1 MKCMIKYEK
10 AGGGDRF
17 VWDKDELEAENDR
30 RAAKDDIR
38 VVYRKDHRDNGYDWG
53 GYGLR
58 AHKTMNARKCF
69 WSILVPWHRDF
80 LAILI
85 TMALLLYFVCL
96 LFFIVIDQTKHKN
109 DGHPVKYHLH
119 YHEDFEMLWIATF
132 GIAFSVGTTLVYL
145 ILYPISETVE
155 KFLGTLEYIG
165 LLVYAFFF
173 TFAFVGSELARST
186 TYFPFLFVL
195 LCILA
200 ANLVLLQ
207 YEIGKLI
214 SIWTTVVILLVVYV
228 YDFIFFTSAKQREVF
243 YIPMFVELAIV
254 FIGWLLFFFS
264 VPERFFPRTK
274 WIQMYFTGYIIF
286 LLFFINF
293 AVESQRILEKTIKL
307 NSGYYVEKDDNWWH
321 VDNVYNHDYDQK
333 RNETLDHDKMSGGDG
348 LSQTNSTYGERPAN
362 QTIE

>member
-1 MKCMIKYEK
+1 MV
-10 AGGGDRF
+10 F
-17 VWDKDELEAENDR
+17 
-30 RAAKDDIR
+30 
-38 VVYRKDHRDNGYDWG
+38 RKDHHDNGYDWG

-80 LAILI
+80 LAIMI
-85 TMALLLYFVCL
+85 TLSLLLYFVCL
-96 LFFIVIDQTKHKN
+96 LFFILIDQTKHKN
-109 DGHPVKYHLH
+109 DGKPLKYNLH

-195 LCILA
+195 LLILA

-228 YDFIFFTSAKQREVF
+228 YDFIFFTSAK
-243 YIPMFVELAIV
+243 
-254 FIGWLLFFFS
+254 
-264 VPERFFPRTK
+264 
-274 WIQMYFTGYIIF
+274 
-286 LLFFINF
+286 
-293 AVESQRILEKTIKL
+293 
-307 NSGYYVEKDDNWWH
+307 
-321 VDNVYNHDYDQK
+321 
-333 RNETLDHDKMSGGDG
+333 
-348 LSQTNSTYGERPAN
+348 
-362 QTIE
+362 